1 MPLINTMKNKKTVIF
16 DFDGTIA
23 DTFGVV
29 IEMMDKIAEELGF
42 KRLNK
47 GQAKKLRDKTAREIM
62 ELFEISIFQV
72 PFVMRKLR
80 VMFGEHLDDVEIIK
94 GIFEVLIELK
104 KRKYNLGIVSS
115 NNKNGV
121 EKILKREELYELFDF
136 IVTGSSIWGKDK
148 ILRKVLKDHNLK
160 SQETVYIGDETRDIE
175 AAQKTEIDIISVSW
189 GFDSESLLK
198 KHNPTV
204 LLGAPLEILSV
215 LE

>member
-1 MPLINTMKNKKTVIF
+1 MKNKKTVIL

-23 DTFGVV
+23 DTFGVIV
-29 IEMMDKIAEELGF
+29 EMMDKIAEELGL
-42 KRLNK
+42 KRLNR

-62 ELFEISIFQV
+62 EFFEVSIFQV

-80 VMFGEHLDDVEIIK
+80 TMFGEHLDDVEMIT
-94 GIFEVLIELK
+94 GISDVLMELK

-121 EKILKREELYELFDF
+121 EKILMREGLYEFFDF
-136 IVTGSSIWGKDK
+136 IVTGSSLWGKDK
-148 ILRKVLKDHNLK
+148 ILRRVLKKHELK
-160 SQETVYIGDETRDIE
+160 LDEVVYIGDETRDIE
-175 AAQKTEIDIISVSW
+175 AAKKVKMDIISVSW
-189 GFDSESLLK
+189 GFDSNSLLK

-204 LLGAPLEILSV
+204 LLHAPSEILSV

>member
-1 MPLINTMKNKKTVIF
+1 MKNKKTVIL

-23 DTFGVV
+23 DTFGVIV
-29 IEMMDKIAEELGF
+29 EMMDKIAEELGL
-42 KRLNK
+42 KRLNR

-62 ELFEISIFQV
+62 ELFEVSIFQV

-80 VMFGEHLDDVEIIK
+80 TMFGDHLDDVEMIT
-94 GIFEVLIELK
+94 GISDVLMELK

-121 EKILKREELYELFDF
+121 EKILMREGLYEFFDF
-136 IVTGSSIWGKDK
+136 IVTGSSLWGKDK

-175 AAQKTEIDIISVSW
+175 AAQKAKIDIISVSW
-189 GFDSESLLK
+189 GFDSSDLLK
-198 KHNPTV
+198 KHNPSI
-204 LLGAPLEILSV
+204 LLDSPSEILSV